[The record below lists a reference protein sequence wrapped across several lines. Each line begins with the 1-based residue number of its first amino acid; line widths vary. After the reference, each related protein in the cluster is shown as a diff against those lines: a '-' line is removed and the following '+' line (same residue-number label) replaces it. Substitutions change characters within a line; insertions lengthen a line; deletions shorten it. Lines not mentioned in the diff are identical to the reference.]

1 MRGVTCAAKRGGRV
15 SRVGCGSRRRRG
27 RIGGVPVSGVEALTI
42 ALAEQA
48 RAALEPAVVD
58 YFAGGSGSET
68 SLEEARTAW
77 LDYRLRPRVLT
88 DVSTIELR
96 TSLLGTPLPSP
107 IALAPMAYQGLLHPQ
122 GEVAARQGAGAH
134 LTIVST
140 RASRPIEEIGDAATG
155 PWWFQAYVTVERSL
169 IVALAQR
176 AAAAGASAIVLTG
189 DTPYIARKARAG
201 RPAALGSPDTM
212 VNFAPHLRAGA
223 DPALATEQNPT
234 ANPGDIAWLQQ
245 VSGLPVLVKGVLR
258 ADDARR
264 CLDAG
269 AAGLVVSNHGG
280 RQLDRAVAP
289 AHALRGVVE
298 AADGAPVLVDGGVRS
313 GLDVLTALALGAAG
327 VLVGRPFA
335 WALATGGADG
345 VQQLLTAFDD
355 ELAHVLGLAGCTT
368 VAAATP
374 DLVAPLT

>member
-1 MRGVTCAAKRGGRV
+1 
-15 SRVGCGSRRRRG
+15 
-27 RIGGVPVSGVEALTI
+27 VPVSGVEALTI

-48 RAALEPAVVD
+48 RTSLEPAVVD
-58 YFAGGSGSET
+58 YFAGGSGNET

-77 LDYRLRPRVLT
+77 LAYRLRPRVLT
-88 DVSTIELR
+88 DVSTVELR
-96 TSLLGTPLPSP
+96 TSLLGTALPSP
-107 IALAPMAYQGLLHPQ
+107 IALAPMAYQGLLHAN
-122 GEVAARQGAGAH
+122 GEAAVRQGAGAH

-140 RASRPIEEIGDAATG
+140 RATRPIEEIGAAATG
-155 PWWFQAYVTVERSL
+155 PWWFQAYITVDRSL

-212 VNFAPHLRAGA
+212 VNFAPHLRADA
-223 DPALATEQNPT
+223 DPALATEQNPA
-234 ANPGDIAWLQQ
+234 ANLGDIAWLQQ

-289 AHALRGVVE
+289 AHALREVVE
-298 AADGAPVLVDGGVRS
+298 AAGGDAPVLVDGGVRS

-345 VQQLLTAFDD
+345 VQQLLAACDD
-355 ELAHVLGLAGCTT
+355 ELAHVLGLAGCPTIG
-368 VAAATP
+368 AATH
-374 DLVAPLT
+374 DLVAR